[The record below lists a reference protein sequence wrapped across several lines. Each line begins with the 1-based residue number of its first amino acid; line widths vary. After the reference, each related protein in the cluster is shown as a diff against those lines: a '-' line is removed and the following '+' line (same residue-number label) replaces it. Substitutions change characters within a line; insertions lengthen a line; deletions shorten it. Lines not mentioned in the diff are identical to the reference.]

1 VTEEQTQS
9 KTEEEAE
16 EQRRCS
22 SCDRSDTALFT
33 LIIPPII
40 TKKTELCRECL
51 NTVLDNKRRKKSAQ

>member
-1 VTEEQTQS
+1 VTEKPTPQA
-9 KTEEEAE
+9 TEEKAE

-40 TKKTELCRECL
+40 TEKTELCRECL
-51 NTVLDNKRRKKSAQ
+51 NTVLDNERRKKSVE